1 MFFLSLSLSFHQ
13 VLKETSKVWSLSTA
27 DLNDDDIDLIDSDD
41 LLDAEDLKKPDPKS
55 LKGELT
61 ILSIETVHS

>member
-1 MFFLSLSLSFHQ
+1 M
-13 VLKETSKVWSLSTA
+13 LKETSKVWSLSTA